1 MPFVSKYIKS
11 HILPAICHCQEF
23 QDGECLTLVYLWY
36 IKERALMFSKATFL
50 LVSFSLFILLIPSEL
65 TCILSHILS
74 YKQSISNLWGMKI
87 VHIKDLLYHTTNS
100 NIYVCIYTNIYI
112 WIYVFV
118 YTYLYIDVC
127 IHKYMHMYIYIY
139 I

>member
-50 LVSFSLFILLIPSEL
+50 VVSFSLFILLIPSEL
-65 TCILSHILS
+65 TYILSHILS

-100 NIYVCIYTNIYI
+100 NIYTFAYIQIYTFEYM
-112 WIYVFV
+112 
-118 YTYLYIDVC
+118 YLC
-127 IHKYMHMYIYIY
+127 IHICI
-139 I
+139 